1 MLTPTNANFFMLIA
15 KRMELYCQ
23 AALQNL
29 LTYFAVKIHATV
41 WKPWNSRS
49 LRMESGRLQRFFF
62 LNLIWQGR
70 KLHSCP

>member
-41 WKPWNSRS
+41 WKP
-49 LRMESGRLQRFFF
+49 
-62 LNLIWQGR
+62 
-70 KLHSCP
+70 